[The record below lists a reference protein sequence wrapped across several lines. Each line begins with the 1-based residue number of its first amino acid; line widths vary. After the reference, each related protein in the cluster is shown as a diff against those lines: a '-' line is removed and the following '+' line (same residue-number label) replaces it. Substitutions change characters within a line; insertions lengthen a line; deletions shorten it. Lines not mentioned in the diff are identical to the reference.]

1 MRQLT
6 MPKIKLPE
14 KCGWL
19 YILQQKQTDY
29 WGFGKHIK
37 NANIRNYL
45 IKRYILPSLNKD
57 QTFEHL
63 YYGRASEISALEDH
77 IKNQYGDQLLVLFE
91 KKLEWFVP
99 DSGMNG
105 SKIVEVVEARCKVN
119 YPNIYRIKKEYLP
132 FSPSNVFKNITDDPD
147 KYLEDI

>member
-1 MRQLT
+1 

-19 YILQQKQTDY
+19 YVLQQKQTDY

-63 YYGRASEISALEDH
+63 YYGRASEISALENH

-105 SKIVEVVEARCKVN
+105 SKIVEVVETRCKVS

-147 KYLEDI
+147 KYLEYI